1 MAGVKKDNVWE
12 HRIDMEVIVDA
23 YDEEDCVMGW

>member
-12 HRIDMEVIVDA
+12 YRIDMEVIVDA
-23 YDEEDCVMGW
+23 YDEEEGVMGW